1 MHSHSPNIKKNMNK
15 KKTILHAVKIL
26 KNIFHNNENRGIV
39 DVLGNYL
46 SLELFISCAMRALQ

>member
-1 MHSHSPNIKKNMNK
+1 MNK